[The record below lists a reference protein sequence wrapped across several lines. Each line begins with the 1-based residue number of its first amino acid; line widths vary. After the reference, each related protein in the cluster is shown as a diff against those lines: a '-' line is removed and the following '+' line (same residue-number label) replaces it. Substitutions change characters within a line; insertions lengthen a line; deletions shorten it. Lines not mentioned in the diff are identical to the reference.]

1 MLLRDILPILD
12 SIAPLRHA
20 EPWDNVGLLAG
31 DPAAD
36 ISRALVAIDY
46 TADVAEEARREKCE
60 LVIAYHPP
68 LFEGV
73 KRLSAESLVYQ
84 AIKGGIALY
93 SPHTALDVAKGGTND
108 FLADTLGLTEREPL
122 KLTPTKDAHYKLIA
136 FVPESDLE
144 RVSAAIF
151 EAGAGR
157 IGNYSSCSFRSPGT
171 GTFLG
176 EEGTNPTV
184 GQAGKLEQAP
194 ELRVETIL
202 PVGKLEAVIAALR
215 KSHSYEEP
223 AFDLVRLAAPPEGI
237 GIGRFGSFEK
247 PVERAAI
254 IERIKKGLGVASLLV
269 SGPAEGSIS
278 RAAVCA
284 GAGGSLLDDA
294 LGKRAELY
302 LTGEVR
308 HHDALKAA
316 SRGMTVV
323 CALHSNSE
331 RAALSRYKE
340 RLEREARDLRVTQSA
355 TDRDPFTLR

>member
-12 SIAPLRHA
+12 AIAP
-20 EPWDNVGLLAG
+20 LAG

-36 ISRALVAIDY
+36 VSRALVAIDY

-68 LFEGV
+68 LFEPV
-73 KRLSAESLVYQ
+73 KRLGAESLVYQ
-84 AIKGGIALY
+84 AIRDGIALY

-108 FLADTLGLTEREPL
+108 FLADTLGLTERTPL
-122 KLTPTKDAHYKLIA
+122 KLTQTKDAHYKLIA

-194 ELRVETIL
+194 ELRIETIL
-202 PVGKLEAVIAALR
+202 PIGKLEAVIAAL
-215 KSHSYEEP
+215 
-223 AFDLVRLAAPPEGI
+223 LAAPPEGV

-269 SGPAEGSIS
+269 SGPAEGSIT

-340 RLEREARDLRVTQSA
+340 RLEREASGVRVTQSA
-355 TDRDPFTLR
+355 ADRDPFTLC

>member
-1 MLLRDILPILD
+1 MLLRDLLPILD
-12 SIAPLRHA
+12 AIAPLRHA

-36 ISRALVAIDY
+36 IARALVAIDY
-46 TADVAEEARREKCE
+46 TQEVAEEARREECE

-68 LFEGV
+68 LFEAV
-73 KRLSAESLVYQ
+73 KRLTAESPFYQ
-84 AIKGGIALY
+84 AIRDGIALY
-93 SPHTALDVAKGGTND
+93 SPHTALDVAEGGTND
-108 FLADTLGLTEREPL
+108 FLADALGLTERAPL
-122 KLTPTKDAHYKLIA
+122 KLTPTKDTHYKLIA
-136 FVPESDLE
+136 FVPEGDLS
-144 RVSAAIF
+144 RVSAAVF

-157 IGNYSSCSFRSPGT
+157 IGNYASCSFRSPGT

-176 EEGTNPTV
+176 EEGANPTV

-194 ELRVETIL
+194 ELRVETVVPI
-202 PVGKLEAVIAALR
+202 GKVDAVVAALR

-223 AFDLVRLAAPPEGI
+223 AFDLVRLAAPSAGV
-237 GIGRFGSFEK
+237 GIGRFGTYKE
-247 PVERAAI
+247 PVERAEV

-269 SGPAEGSIS
+269 SGPTEGAIS
-278 RAAVCA
+278 RAAACA
-284 GAGGSLLDDA
+284 GAGGSLIDDA

-331 RAALSRYKE
+331 RAALSRYRE
-340 RLEREARDLRVTQSA
+340 RLLRDAPDLRVTQSA
-355 TDRDPFTLR
+355 ADRDPFSLL